1 MEKTGLTIKIVSG
14 VTRFKRPH
22 PSTKEIVDRIHVH
35 YTDGTTK
42 DFDPIEWDMLVS
54 EGKKLW
60 MEHES
65 EINKVK
71 ESLDD

>member
-1 MEKTGLTIKIVSG
+1 MEKTEPTIKIVSA

-22 PSTKEIVDRIHVH
+22 PSTKEIVERICVH
-35 YTDGTTK
+35 YTDGTTR
-42 DFDPIEWDMLVS
+42 DFDPIEWDMLVT

-65 EINKVK
+65 EIGKLR
-71 ESLDD
+71 ESLDG